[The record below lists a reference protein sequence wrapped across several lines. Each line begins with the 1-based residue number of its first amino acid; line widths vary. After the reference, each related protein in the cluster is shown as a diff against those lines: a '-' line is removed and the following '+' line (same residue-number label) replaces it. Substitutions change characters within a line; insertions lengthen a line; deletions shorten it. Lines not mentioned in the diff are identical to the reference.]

1 MEDVLDQ
8 YEKPYDAVYPLVCMD
23 EASRQLLGE
32 TKTPFVDGHGVRC
45 TDYEYTRHGEQKIFL
60 ATEPLGQWRT
70 TKVTDHRTAIDWAHF
85 VKEEI
90 IDHYPNAQKII
101 LIMDNLN
108 THTLASLYEAYPPE
122 QARAYAAKLEV
133 HYTPKHG
140 SWLNMAEIELSVL
153 QNQCLQ
159 KRRMATKQQ
168 LQTATQ
174 AWTHERNNKQTG
186 VKWQFTTKTARTKLL
201 RLYPIVVGG

>member
-70 TKVTDHRTAIDWAHF
+70 T
-85 VKEEI
+85 
-90 IDHYPNAQKII
+90 
-101 LIMDNLN
+101 
-108 THTLASLYEAYPPE
+108 LASLYEAYPPE

-153 QNQCLQ
+153 QNQCLK